1 MRWPPRDTPEMGH
14 PGAGGVRSDT
24 NYIRYPQ
31 VEGLLLYP
39 VSYKLNVR

>member
-31 VEGLLLYP
+31 VGGYYYTLSL
-39 VSYKLNVR
+39 VS